1 MEKFDE
7 DQDGK
12 LTFREFIKSVSEN
25 NDLPTHNFS
34 HISIIRMI
42 EEIENESMA
51 PKEEIDMIVRA
62 FENHDLNKDGYLTK
76 EELKTFI
83 QKMGKIQSISPLI
96 RAMYIYRSC

>member
-1 MEKFDE
+1 
-7 DQDGK
+7 
-12 LTFREFIKSVSEN
+12 
-25 NDLPTHNFS
+25 
-34 HISIIRMI
+34 MI

-96 RAMYIYRSC
+96 RAIYRVSQKKGGLMFRALFRP